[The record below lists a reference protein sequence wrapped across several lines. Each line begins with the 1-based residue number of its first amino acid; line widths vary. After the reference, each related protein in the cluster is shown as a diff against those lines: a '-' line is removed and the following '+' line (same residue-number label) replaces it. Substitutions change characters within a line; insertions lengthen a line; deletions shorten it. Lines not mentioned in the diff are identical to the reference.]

1 MLWIKDLDKDD
12 YIPPQFHQA
21 PVEEVFALKKEE
33 EANKKKGDKSRKGRL
48 AELGFEAEHSGEVL
62 F

>member
-1 MLWIKDLDKDD
+1 MQDLDKDD
-12 YIPPQFHQA
+12 YIPPSFKQA

-33 EANKKKGDKSRKGRL
+33 DAQRKKGDKVKKGRM
-48 AELGFEAEHSGEVL
+48 ADLGFEAEHSGEVL